1 MTEKA
6 VPLPER
12 FFFKRLA
19 ALFPLPGK
27 SGILTGIKRTLVMT
41 AIRKQLNRLM
51 TPGAPSLSAPELAA
65 LLKAR
70 GKSCDAIYAAAD
82 KVRQRSM
89 GEAVHL
95 RGIIEFSNICKN
107 NCWYCGIRCGNEHVA
122 RYRMT
127 PEEIVDTA
135 KNAQSWGC
143 GTVVLQSG
151 EDTFFTVGILGDIV
165 RRVKGETGLAVT
177 LSVGVRSRDEL
188 AQLKEA
194 GCDRYLLRFETTSN
208 ALFSALH
215 PDEPFEYRVQ
225 CIADLRALGYQVGSG
240 FMIGLPG
247 TTLEMIANDIL
258 FATRLK
264 LDMIGCGPFLSHPD
278 TPLAEKPLL
287 EDRSV
292 YYKTIALLRLLN
304 PTAHIP
310 ATTAFDALEPEGR
323 NRVLMR
329 GANVFMPNV
338 TPGKYRSLYQLYPNK
353 PCVDEEG
360 AACALRT
367 RGRLAALG
375 REIGTGPGHSARQP

>member
-1 MTEKA
+1 MIATQ
-6 VPLPER
+6 
-12 FFFKRLA
+12 
-19 ALFPLPGK
+19 
-27 SGILTGIKRTLVMT
+27 
-41 AIRKQLNRLM
+41 KQLDHLLKGHL
-51 TPGAPSLSAPELAA
+51 PAAADLAS
-65 LLKAR
+65 LLKAQ
-70 GKSCDAIYAAAD
+70 GKACDLVYASAD
-82 KVRQRSM
+82 AVRSQSV
-89 GEAVHL
+89 GDTVHL
-95 RGIIEFSNICKN
+95 RGIIEFSNVCKN
-107 NCWYCGIRCGNEHVA
+107 NCWYCGIRCDNDHVA

-127 PEEIVDTA
+127 VDEIVDTA
-135 KNAQSWGC
+135 KNAQLWGC

-151 EDTFFTVGILGDIV
+151 EDAFFTADVLGEIV
-165 RRVKGETGLAVT
+165 RRIKSETGLAVT
-177 LSVGVRSRDEL
+177 LSVGVRTRDEL
-188 AQLKEA
+188 AFLKAE

-208 ALFSALH
+208 ALFSAIH
-215 PDEPFEYRVQ
+215 PDETFEHRVQ
-225 CIADLRALGYQVGSG
+225 CLKDLRDLGYQVGSG

-304 PTAHIP
+304 PMAHIP

-323 NRVLMR
+323 NYVLMR

-338 TPGKYRSLYQLYPNK
+338 TPGKYRRLYQLYPNK

-360 AACALRT
+360 AACALCV

-375 REIGTGPGHSARQP
+375 RPLGSGPGHSVREP

>member
-1 MTEKA
+1 
-6 VPLPER
+6 
-12 FFFKRLA
+12 
-19 ALFPLPGK
+19 
-27 SGILTGIKRTLVMT
+27 MT
-41 AIRKQLNRLM
+41 AIREQLNRLL
-51 TPGAPSLSAPELAA
+51 TPGATSLSAPELAA
-65 LLKAR
+65 LLKAQ
-70 GKSCDAIYAAAD
+70 GKSCDAIYAAAEQ
-82 KVRQRSM
+82 VRQHSM

-95 RGIIEFSNICKN
+95 RGIIEFSNVCKN
-107 NCWYCGIRCGNEHVA
+107 NCWYCGIRCGNDHVA

-127 PEEIVDTA
+127 AEEIVDTA
-135 KNAQSWGC
+135 KNAKLWGC

-151 EDTFFTVGILGDIV
+151 EDPFFTAAILSDIV

-215 PDEPFEYRVQ
+215 PDEPFEHRVQ
-225 CIADLRALGYQVGSG
+225 CLVDLRALGYQVGSG

-278 TPLAEKPLL
+278 TPLAGKPLL

-323 NRVLMR
+323 NHVLMR

-338 TPGKYRSLYQLYPNK
+338 TPGKYRRLYQLYPNK

-360 AACALRT
+360 AACALCV

-375 REIGTGPGHSARQP
+375 REIGTGPGHSVRQP